1 MHLGACRTIGAMRS
15 PLLIT
20 LVLAAVAAAGCGQ
33 ANTTAAD
40 TPKTSTSSPAAS
52 SSADTVAPIDACKYL
67 TQADAQS
74 MLGVPT
80 SPGKSEPVAEHDATC
95 AYSAPDSKPLGQRI
109 AITVWTGDPVSGVLS
124 DFKQEYADTQP
135 VEGLAHPA
143 MRTADGA
150 VLAMQGDSRAC
161 LVLMSIKKPADPDA
175 FAKRLGDVC
184 AKAVAG

>member
-1 MHLGACRTIGAMRS
+1 MRIVL
-15 PLLIT
+15 PLL
-20 LVLAAVAAAGCGQ
+20 LVAVAAAGCAQ
-33 ANTTAAD
+33 ASPTATDASKP
-40 TPKTSTSSPAAS
+40 TTSSPVAS
-52 SSADTVAPIDACKYL
+52 SSADTSVPIDACKYL

-80 SPGKSEPVAEHDATC
+80 GPGKSEPVAEDDATC

-124 DFKQEYADTQP
+124 DFKQQYADTQP

-143 MRTADGA
+143 IRTADGA
-150 VLAMQGDSRAC
+150 VLAMQGDSRGC
-161 LVLMSIKKPADPDA
+161 MVLMSIKKPADPDA

-184 AKAVAG
+184 AKAIAG

>member
-1 MHLGACRTIGAMRS
+1 MRIVF
-15 PLLIT
+15 PLLLVAIAIT
-20 LVLAAVAAAGCGQ
+20 GCAAPSTSAGG
-33 ANTTAAD
+33 APT
-40 TPKTSTSSPAAS
+40 TSSPVAS
-52 SSADTVAPIDACKYL
+52 SSANTSAPIDACKYL

-80 SPGKSEPVAEHDATC
+80 SPGKSEPVAEDDATC

-124 DFKQEYADTQP
+124 DFKQQYADTQP

-161 LVLMSIKKPADPDA
+161 MVLMSIKKPADPDA

-184 AKAVAG
+184 TKAIAG